1 MQSAKPLLVI
11 DPPQLYT
18 GNADAAVI
26 QKELTIASMPENLV
40 KEFNHPLLTK
50 AWISA
55 RAALLRQ
62 LENHILNECIP
73 LASDED
79 LFAGTVLTESI
90 PGMDPLR
97 YTPRQ
102 YAIHIE
108 NIVRLS
114 EEYPNYRFYVLP
126 EIPFPNMKLLIT
138 ESKAQVIHA
147 ARPDLSFG
155 FTHPLMCN
163 AFLGYAETLMKQYQM
178 DRNSLRH
185 KLEGRFLQDQ

>member
-1 MQSAKPLLVI
+1 
-11 DPPQLYT
+11 
-18 GNADAAVI
+18 
-26 QKELTIASMPENLV
+26 MPENLV

-102 YAIHIE
+102 YAMHIE